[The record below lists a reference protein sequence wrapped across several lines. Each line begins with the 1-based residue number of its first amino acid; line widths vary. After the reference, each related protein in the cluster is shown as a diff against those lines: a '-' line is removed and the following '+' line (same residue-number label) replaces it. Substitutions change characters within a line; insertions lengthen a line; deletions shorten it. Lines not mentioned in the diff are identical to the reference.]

1 MPPQGPPSHPGP
13 STESSAASHDASD
26 LRYRH
31 KKFKKMA
38 TASPSPPPAAAAAAA
53 NEGPVNGSGRYVCP
67 YCQMACAKPSVLQKH
82 IRAHTNERPFPCRP
96 CGFAFKTKSNLY
108 KHCRSRTHAIKA
120 GEPEG
125 MDEDVEEPVDSDD
138 EPNPRPYKPK
148 FQGQCPPG
156 SSEFLQRHISK
167 IISENQAIVDTVD
180 PLWSRRYHRNQSS
193 PATEQKTAGYF
204 LFPNSQD
211 SRLETRTSVPA
222 FRRTADNPKT
232 PRLAHALTRPKEEGS
247 EPLNL
252 SVSSPQRRRSD
263 GAANNGLILL
273 SPAPKIARLAFDNC
287 QHHPQNPE
295 GSIIKDLLLKTG
307 RGAEVAELLGGDA
320 NPALF
325 METASASEAAAA
337 YFCDLCRTPFRSSET
352 MEVHQRFYCKRL
364 HDSSRKNSQ
373 LHHDAAKLVAAL
385 ELAALATPP
394 PFPSPGPLL
403 GSTPLVGGYNEP
415 PATKRPRL
423 SNEERPPSTAS
434 LRSLEELSRSPRP
447 MQMFGGKVHINDG
460 HEQKTMIIDPCRPNS
475 GASMLPDQQPCSTG
489 RSSPTSITIS
499 RCNLNSGGT
508 IVQMSTSAPQQS
520 APNPSSMTL
529 VPDQQIMAAVS
540 RPIVPKITAPN
551 LTPTLHTSYLTYN
564 PLTLT
569 AAANSTSRRPSS
581 SDAGVVT
588 ILHGGREIPYV
599 PGMPGPQS
607 LVETRP
613 LDLVCGPPAKPD
625 IPIKATLTTPPPLQP
640 IKTVV
645 SVAPAAAPLPPP
657 PPATESQVEMEE
669 EAPKPKFLRP
679 NSLPLKPGTF
689 APKRPLLTSLAGTTL
704 VSPETPRPRKSY
716 GQLYLNG
723 HAYTYLGLKCSTRV
737 FYCCLTQPQPMYV
750 PQSTDPKLSM
760 YSNWRVLSPSA
771 DPPEMAPAQAM
782 ALYDSRHRPNK
793 YSIASTRPQ
802 ALVVT
807 HSSQWDAGRKTD
819 SAEAISSKPGD
830 LKQGREQNSISGE
843 HQPKRVKIFAGGFE
857 SNEEYTYVR
866 GRGRGKYVCEECG
879 IRCKKPSMLK
889 KHIRTHTDVRPF
901 TCKHC
906 SFSFKTKGNLTKHMK
921 SKAHYKKC
929 MEMGI
934 MPVPTVVE
942 DSNIDEELLLRQQQ
956 LRVERGGGPD
966 SESEEDEDDDDDDE
980 DEDDD
985 EVMQISDIDAG
996 QREAACSLLSLA
1008 EQPVGLIPISAR
1020 PSTYPYSSGPTCTTT
1035 TITTAARTPTI
1046 SSVSAHSEREKVSR
1060 NTRLL
1065 TLDLKGTA
1073 APSGGGDRYYFPS
1086 KRDETAAAA
1095 ASPPGATPPP
1105 MDLSRPAP
1113 LTPVP
1118 DSAALLAA
1126 LCSTVERLPAGR
1138 LGHGPTAAPPDML
1151 HAYLTE
1157 KALQDVRIKQH
1168 QVHKWR
1174 DANAAATAG
1183 TPTTPLASP
1192 AAAPSLLTPTLA
1204 TNLSAMLLNSPLK
1217 EPEQPPPLLA
1227 AVKPENLNKAAA
1239 IGQQHMAAAAAIAA
1253 TRGSPPKSASPGKP
1267 KAEFMPPAGGPGS
1280 NYGRLDKN
1288 LTEDG
1293 KSQCAICNKV
1303 FSKPSQL
1310 RLHVNIHYFERPFRC
1325 ESCAVSFRTKG
1336 HLQKHERSVSH
1347 QNKVSMNS
1355 TFGMPTTENPRPFK
1369 CEDCKIAFRIHGHLA
1384 KHLRSKMHI
1393 MKLECLGKLPFGTYA
1408 EMERSGINLN
1418 EIDTTD
1424 CDNSLESLQILAQK
1438 IYDKDPSKLQQW
1450 DRRRTTSESSEDMM
1464 EESGES
1470 YLGPGQSHSNQVGSS
1485 AADGGV
1491 MKQRLMSG
1499 SDYDECSEGEPD
1511 GGHEGMHF
1519 KCTYCEQSFPAVSSL
1534 NMHIFMDHGLRDEA
1548 TEQLDKYRNKI
1559 DSGPSQMFKC
1569 DLCGIILPTL
1579 DSLHKHVA
1587 SHSQP
1592 RPFVCQYC
1600 DAGFTSK
1607 THLMQHLALHQAG
1620 AAFNGPLAAPN

>member
-13 STESSAASHDASD
+13 SAESSAASNDSSD

-31 KKFKKMA
+31 KKFQKMA
-38 TASPSPPPAAAAAAA
+38 LASPSPPPAAAAVS
-53 NEGPVNGSGRYVCP
+53 EGPVNGSGRYVCP

-82 IRAHTNERPFPCRP
+82 VRAHTNERPYPCRP

-125 MDEDVEEPVDSDD
+125 MDEETDELLDSDD
-138 EPNPRPYKPK
+138 EPNPSRPYKPK

-156 SSEFLQRHISK
+156 SPEFLQRHISK
-167 IISENQAIVDTVD
+167 IISENQAIVETVD
-180 PLWSRRYHRNQSS
+180 PLWSRRYHRNLSS
-193 PATEQKTAGYF
+193 PATEQKTAGR
-204 LFPNSQD
+204 SAE
-211 SRLETRTSVPA
+211 SSKA
-222 FRRTADNPKT
+222 S
-232 PRLAHALTRPKEEGS
+232 RLAHALTRPKEEGS

-263 GAANNGLILL
+263 GGGSSNGFLVL
-273 SPAPKIARLAFDNC
+273 SPPSKIARLAMDN
-287 QHHPQNPE
+287 HPQNPE
-295 GSIIKDLLLKTG
+295 GSIIKDLLLKA
-307 RGAEVAELLGGDA
+307 RQGADMAELLSSEV

-325 METASASEAAAA
+325 LEAAAA
-337 YFCDLCRTPFRSSET
+337 SSDSSPAYVCDLCRISYRNSENL
-352 MEVHQRFYCKRL
+352 EIHQRYYCKGPQE
-364 HDSSRKNSQ
+364 SAKKNSLLQ
-373 LHHDAAKLVAAL
+373 HEAAKLAAAL

-403 GSTPLVGGYNEP
+403 GSTPLVGGYNDA
-415 PATKRPRL
+415 PASKRQRL
-423 SNEERPPSTAS
+423 SSEERPPSTAS

-460 HEQKTMIIDPCRPNS
+460 HEPKTMIIDPCRPPAGTS
-475 GASMLPDQQPCSTG
+475 LLPEQQPNSSG

-508 IVQMSTSAPQQS
+508 IVQMIASTSQSSSSNPANAP
-520 APNPSSMTL
+520 L
-529 VPDQQIMAAVS
+529 VPDQQLLAAVA
-540 RPIVPKITAPN
+540 RPIVPKITAPS
-551 LTPTLHTSYLTYN
+551 LAPSLQTPYLAYN
-564 PLTLT
+564 PLTLPSVPT
-569 AAANSTSRRPSS
+569 PTSRRTS

-588 ILHGGREIPYV
+588 IVHGGREIPYV

-607 LVETRP
+607 LTESRP
-613 LDLVCGPPAKPD
+613 LDLVCGPPPAKPD
-625 IPIKATLTTPPPLQP
+625 IPLKPTQSTPPPLQP
-640 IKTVV
+640 IK
-645 SVAPAAAPLPPP
+645 SHPPRSP
-657 PPATESQVEMEE
+657 PPADSPSEE
-669 EAPKPKFLRP
+669 GPPKPKFLRP
-679 NSLPLKPGTF
+679 TSLPLKPGTF

-802 ALVVT
+802 SLVVT
-807 HSSQWDAGRKTD
+807 HSSQWDSGRKTD
-819 SAEAISSKPGD
+819 SPDSNSSKSSSD
-830 LKQGREQNSISGE
+830 AKQTKEQMSPNGE
-843 HQPKRVKIFAGGFE
+843 PLPKRVKIFAGGFE

-929 MEMGI
+929 MELGI
-934 MPVPTVVE
+934 LPVPTAVE
-942 DSNIDEELLLRQQQ
+942 DSNIDEELLLRQQA
-956 LRVERGGGPD
+956 LRVERGDGPD
-966 SESEEDEDDDDDDE
+966 SESDEEDDE

-985 EVMQISDIDAG
+985 EDDDEDSMQISDIDAG

-1008 EQPVGLIPISAR
+1008 EQHVGLIPISAR
-1020 PSTYPYSSGPTCTTT
+1020 PFTYPYSSGPTCTTT

-1060 NTRLL
+1060 NTRLVMPEQ
-1065 TLDLKGTA
+1065 KGAA

-1086 KRDETAAAA
+1086 KRDES
-1095 ASPPGATPPP
+1095 ASGSTPEATPPP

-1113 LTPVP
+1113 VTPVP

-1126 LCSTVERLPAGR
+1126 LCSTVERLPQGGR
-1138 LGHGPTAAPPDML
+1138 QGQAPPDML

-1157 KALQDVRIKQH
+1157 KALHDVRIKQH
-1168 QVHKWR
+1168 QVHRWR
-1174 DANAAATAG
+1174 GLPPDSNAA
-1183 TPTTPLASP
+1183 TPNTPVASP
-1192 AAAPSLLTPTLA
+1192 APSLLTPTLA
-1204 TNLSAMLLNSPLK
+1204 CNMSALLLNSPMK
-1217 EPEQPPPLLA
+1217 EVSSESHPPSAPPKLD
-1227 AVKPENLNKAAA
+1227 NLNKAAA
-1239 IGQQHMAAAAAIAA
+1239 IGQQHVAAAAAAIAA
-1253 TRGSPPKSASPGKP
+1253 AGGSPPHSASPSKP
-1267 KAEFMPPAGGPGS
+1267 KAEFMPPASGPGS
-1280 NYGRLDKN
+1280 NYGS

-1355 TFGMPTTENPRPFK
+1355 TFGMPTTDNPRPFK

-1438 IYDKDPSKLQQW
+1438 IYEKDPSKLQPW
-1450 DRRRTTSESSEDMM
+1450 DRRRTTSESSEDMT
-1464 EESGES
+1464 EDPGEM
-1470 YLGPGQSHSNQVGSS
+1470 YMGHGQGHHMQAGPS
-1485 AADGGV
+1485 AMDDG
-1491 MKQRLMSG
+1491 MKHRLMSG
-1499 SDYDECSEGEPD
+1499 SDYDDGSEGEPD
-1511 GGHEGMHF
+1511 VGHEVLSY
-1519 KCTYCEQSFPAVSSL
+1519 KCPICEQAFPSVNSL
-1534 NMHIFMDHGLRDEA
+1534 KVHIFVDHSNAPSEA
-1548 TEQLDKYRNKI
+1548 PMEQPDKFRGRI
-1559 DSGPSQMFKC
+1559 DSSTSQVFKC
-1569 DLCGIILPTL
+1569 DLCGLHLPSQ

-1592 RPFVCQYC
+1592 RPFVCKYC

-1607 THLMQHLALHQAG
+1607 THLLQHLALHQAG